1 MRLSA
6 FITISLVT
14 LAACGSQSPQ
24 APGVGSAI
32 LEKLGLPGRWA
43 QDCFRPYN
51 THNPHLIYT
60 APTNGVPTEQVLMDP
75 NFDRTTEL
83 LDVKELP
90 GGSVQWTQKAGDTMV
105 TVVTKLEGNRQK
117 TWSSTVDDGTQ
128 LISNG
133 KFSGGGEP
141 PWFSK
146 CETN

>member
-1 MRLSA
+1 
-6 FITISLVT
+6 
-14 LAACGSQSPQ
+14 
-24 APGVGSAI
+24 
-32 LEKLGLPGRWA
+32 
-43 QDCFRPYN
+43 
-51 THNPHLIYT
+51 
-60 APTNGVPTEQVLMDP
+60 VLMDP